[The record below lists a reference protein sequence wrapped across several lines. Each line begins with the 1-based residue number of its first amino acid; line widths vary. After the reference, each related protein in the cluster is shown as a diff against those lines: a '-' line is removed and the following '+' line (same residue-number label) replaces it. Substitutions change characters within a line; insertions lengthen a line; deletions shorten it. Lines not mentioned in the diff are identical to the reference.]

1 MAKHHGMSNTAEY
14 KAWVDMKIR
23 CNNSNNPHYHNY
35 GGRGIKV
42 SDEFNDFRNF
52 YAVLGDRPQGHS
64 LDRIDNDGDYE
75 AGNVKWSTKEEQD
88 NNRRTNRRI
97 TYDGKTMTMTEWAR
111 SIGLSPKTLSTR
123 IVDNGWT
130 VEEALTTPKGAKR
143 GSKEVAMEKVA
154 C

>member
-1 MAKHHGMSNTAEY
+1 MDIDACNY
-14 KAWVDMKIR
+14 KSWATRDDGSCTYRTPHR
-23 CNNSNNPHYHNY
+23 CYE
-35 GGRGIKV
+35 
-42 SDEFNDFRNF
+42 D
-52 YAVLGDRPQGHS
+52 L
-64 LDRIDNDGDYE
+64 DNDGDYE